1 MKGKTLREV
10 SPPATMA
17 HPKAIDP
24 ELVIH
29 HHRSAQVRQWGD
41 RHGPLLHSYQHIEF
55 HIHGKGIL
63 QSRNFCRIFFKI
75 PENRIAVVMVA
86 ALSQIPDRMTIIPA
100 V

>member
-29 HHRSAQVRQWGD
+29 YHRSAEGQSGGTGTVPSFIRTSILNFISMD
-41 RHGPLLHSYQHIEF
+41 KEF
-55 HIHGKGIL
+55 SRAGIFVEYFL
-63 QSRNFCRIFFKI
+63 KFRK
-75 PENRIAVVMVA
+75 
-86 ALSQIPDRMTIIPA
+86 TG
-100 V
+100 

>member
-1 MKGKTLREV
+1 
-10 SPPATMA
+10 MA

-24 ELVIH
+24 ELVTTPSSL
-29 HHRSAQVRQWGD
+29 SAGAAWGD

-63 QSRNFCRIFFKI
+63 QSRNFCRIFLKI

>member
-17 HPKAIDP
+17 HPKAIEP

-29 HHRSAQVRQWGD
+29 PHRSVQVR
-41 RHGPLLHSYQHIEF
+41 HGGTGTVPSFICTTILNF
-55 HIHGKGIL
+55 HINGKGIL